1 MIYKASRLIVEEFDR
16 NDIKYGGKIQEYDD
30 SSLVEAGFR
39 IDNGPFVIARFISRD
54 DDNDVAVRVFAIIS
68 VNEEKRQQVLQEV
81 NAVNCKVR
89 HIKFLLDEDGDLN
102 AEYDFP
108 VNLADEQVGK
118 VAVEMFARLMHILND
133 LYPDSMRAMWQ

>member
-39 IDNGPFVIARFISRD
+39 IDNGPLVMAHFFSSD
-54 DDNDVAVRVFAIIS
+54 DDNDVAVRVFGIIN
-68 VNEEKRQQVLQEV
+68 VKEEKRQQMLQQI
-81 NAVNCKVR
+81 NDANRKMR
-89 HIKFLLDEDGDLN
+89 YIKFLLDEDGDLN

-108 VNLADEQVGK
+108 VKLADEQVGE
-118 VAVEMFARLMHILND
+118 VAVEIFVRLMKILD
-133 LYPDSMRAMWQ
+133 DVYPDFMRAMWQ